1 MTALFDKACR
11 KRAER
16 MDKET
21 GKTFSLDH
29 AIQIQTKLWPKVV
42 QSGSKR
48 AEDFET
54 VAGVDLA
61 YWKEGDQEYAV
72 CCIVV
77 LEQKTRKVLESRSS
91 VGRVEVPYIPGC
103 LAFRELPL
111 IRKAV
116 EELTAVPDL
125 YMLDGNGCLHPRRMG
140 IATHA
145 SFYLDRPTIGV
156 AKHYYKID
164 RAVCSMPENKRF
176 AHTDIVVDG
185 EIYGR
190 ILRTVKDVKPVY
202 VSVGNYIDLDTA
214 TDLVSRL
221 VDRESHIPVPTRLA
235 DLETHRMR
243 RAWKGKMRKDVR
255 DTGKDLQG

>member
-1 MTALFDKACR
+1 
-11 KRAER
+11 

-21 GKTFSLDH
+21 WKTLSLER
-29 AIQIQTKLWPKVV
+29 AVQIQTELWPGVI
-42 QSGSKR
+42 QSGNRK

-61 YWKEGDQEYAV
+61 YWEEEDQEYAV

-77 LEQKTRKVLESRSS
+77 LEQKTRKVLESRS
-91 VGRVEVPYIPGC
+91 VFGKIQVPYIPGC

-111 IRKAV
+111 ILETAKA
-116 EELTAVPDL
+116 LTVFPDL

-164 RAVCSMPENKRF
+164 GAECSMPENEQF
-176 AHTDIVVDG
+176 AYTDILVRG

-190 ILRTVKDVKPVY
+190 VLRTVKDVKPVY

-214 TDLVSRL
+214 TELVCRL
-221 VDRESHIPVPTRLA
+221 VDQESHIPMPTRLA
-235 DLETHRMR
+235 DLETHRR
-243 RAWKGKMRKDVR
+243 RRELKGEEGEKKA
-255 DTGKDLQG
+255 QF

>member
-1 MTALFDKACR
+1 MKIKGKSTEQPDGIR
-11 KRAER
+11 K
-16 MDKET
+16 T
-21 GKTFSLDH
+21 LSLED
-29 AIQIQTKLWPKVV
+29 AVRIQTELWPKVV
-42 QSGSKR
+42 QSGSRK

-61 YWKEGDQEYAV
+61 YWKEGEQEYAV

-77 LEQKTRKVLESRSS
+77 LEQKTRQVLESRSS
-91 VGRVEVPYIPGC
+91 FGKVEVSYIPGC

-111 IRKAV
+111 ILETVKQ
-116 EELTAVPDL
+116 LTALPDL

-164 RAVCSMPENKRF
+164 GAECSMPENEPF
-176 AHTDIVVDG
+176 AYTDIRVGG
-185 EIYGR
+185 ETYGR

-214 TDLVSRL
+214 TELVCRF
-221 VDRESHIPVPTRLA
+221 VDRESHIPMPTRLA
-235 DLETHRMR
+235 DLETHRR
-243 RAWKGKMRKDVR
+243 RKE
-255 DTGKDLQG
+255 LQSAGQQRVSPV

>member
-1 MTALFDKACR
+1 MKIKGKSTGQPDGIRKTLFLEDAVR
-11 KRAER
+11 
-16 MDKET
+16 
-21 GKTFSLDH
+21 
-29 AIQIQTKLWPKVV
+29 IQTELWPKVV
-42 QSGSKR
+42 QSGSRK

-61 YWKEGDQEYAV
+61 YWKEGEQEYAV

-77 LEQKTRKVLESRSS
+77 LEQKTRQVLESRSS
-91 VGRVEVPYIPGC
+91 FGKVEVPYIPGC

-111 IRKAV
+111 ILETVKQ
-116 EELTAVPDL
+116 LTALPDL

-164 RAVCSMPENKRF
+164 GAECSMPENEPF
-176 AHTDIVVDG
+176 AYTDIRVDG
-185 EIYGR
+185 ETYGR

-214 TDLVSRL
+214 TELVCRI
-221 VDRESHIPVPTRLA
+221 VDRESRIPMPTRLA
-235 DLETHRMR
+235 DLETHRR
-243 RAWKGKMRKDVR
+243 RKE
-255 DTGKDLQG
+255 LQSAGQQRVSPV